1 MLVVNILVTS
11 VANATPLSHEIVQ
24 TDARQQTTTPV
35 SLGGVESE
43 TQNLQELFFFKD
55 ALPLFAIH
63 LDVRRCI
70 VSPCFEPRKSG
81 RS

>member
-11 VANATPLSHEIVQ
+11 TANATPLVASIVQ
-24 TDARQQTTTPV
+24 ADARQQTTTPV
-35 SLGGVESE
+35 NLGGVESE

-55 ALPLFAIH
+55 ARRLFAVH
-63 LDVRRCI
+63 LNDRRSILSACL
-70 VSPCFEPRKSG
+70 ELRKSG